1 MIRSMTAYGRGEYTF
16 EDKRFVAEIKS
27 VNNRYRDI
35 IVRCPKSIQG
45 LEEEIRSQVASRIK
59 RGRIEVFIQMER
71 GEEEVA
77 YDLEL
82 NVPLVKSYLKIF
94 KRLCETL
101 GVDQKISPETLWQ
114 MKDVVVVK
122 PEEVDLE
129 TVRPAL
135 QTVLQL
141 ALDSYDSMRIQ
152 EGSGIE
158 EDFHKRLHLIEEYI
172 NDIENKAPNVSKE
185 YEKRLKDKIKR
196 MSEDIEIDNNRLIQE
211 VGIFSEKC
219 DMTEEIVRT
228 GSHLKQFRSYMSME
242 DAIGRRLDF
251 LLQEINREANT
262 MSAKAQDSSI
272 SAKVVE
278 IKAELEKLREQAQ
291 NVE

>member
-1 MIRSMTAYGRGEYTF
+1 MIKSMTAYGRGEYTF

-122 PEEVDLE
+122 PEEVDFE

>member
-1 MIRSMTAYGRGEYTF
+1 MTAYGRSEYAV
-16 EDKRFVAEIKS
+16 EDTRFVAEIKS

-35 IVRCPKSIQG
+35 LIRTPKPIQG
-45 LEEEIRSQVASRIK
+45 LEEEIKSQVASRIR

-71 GEEEVA
+71 GGEEVA

-82 NVPLVKSYLKIF
+82 NLPLVKAYLRIF

-101 GVDQKISPETLWQ
+101 GVDQKIGVESLWQ
-114 MKDVVVVK
+114 LKDVIVVK
-122 PEEVDLE
+122 PEEVDME
-129 TVRPAL
+129 KVRPAL
-135 QTVLQL
+135 QTVLKF
-141 ALDSYDSMRIQ
+141 ALDSYDAMRIQ

-158 EDFHKRLHLIEEYI
+158 EDFHKRLRLIEEYLY
-172 NDIENKAPNVSKE
+172 DIEKQAPGVSKE

-228 GSHLKQFRSYMSME
+228 KSHLKQFRNYMSLE

>member
-122 PEEVDLE
+122 PEEVDFE

>member
-1 MIRSMTAYGRGEYTF
+1 MTAYGRGEYTF
-16 EDKRFVAEIKS
+16 EDTRFVAEIKS

-35 IVRCPKSIQG
+35 ITRCPKQIQG
-45 LEEEIRSQVASRIK
+45 LEDEIRSLVASRIK

-71 GEEEVA
+71 GEEVA
-77 YDLEL
+77 YNLEL
-82 NVPLVKSYLKIF
+82 NLPLVKAYLKIF
-94 KRLCETL
+94 KHLCEIS
-101 GVDQKISPETLWQ
+101 GVDQKIGPESLWQ

-122 PEEVDLE
+122 PEEVDVE
-129 TVRPAL
+129 KVRPAL
-135 QTVLQL
+135 RTVLKL

-152 EGSGIE
+152 EGSSIE
-158 EDFHKRLHLIEEYI
+158 SDFHKRLRIIEEYLH
-172 NDIENKAPNVSKE
+172 DIEKKAPTVSKE

-196 MSEDIEIDNNRLIQE
+196 MSEDIEIDDNRLIQE

-228 GSHLKQFRSYMSME
+228 GSHLKQFRNYMSME

>member
-1 MIRSMTAYGRGEYTF
+1 MTAYGRGEYTF

-122 PEEVDLE
+122 PEEVDFE

>member
-1 MIRSMTAYGRGEYTF
+1 MTAYGRGEYTF

-59 RGRIEVFIQMER
+59 RGRIEVIIQMER

-122 PEEVDLE
+122 PEEVDFE

>member
-1 MIRSMTAYGRGEYTF
+1 MTAYGRGEYAL
-16 EDKRFVAEIKS
+16 EDTRFVAEIKS

-35 IVRCPKSIQG
+35 IVRSPKSIQG
-45 LEEEIRSQVASRIK
+45 LEEEIRSQVASRIQ
-59 RGRIEVFIQMER
+59 RGRIEVFIQIES
-71 GEEEVA
+71 GEEEVP

-82 NVPLVKSYLKIF
+82 NLPLVKSYLKIF
-94 KRLCETL
+94 EQLRETL
-101 GVDQKISPETLWQ
+101 GVDQKISLESLWQ
-114 MKDVVVVK
+114 MKDVIVVK
-122 PEEVDLE
+122 PDEVDVDK
-129 TVRPAL
+129 VRPAL
-135 QTVLQL
+135 KSVLYL
-141 ALDSYDSMRIQ
+141 ALDSYDAMRIQ

-158 EDFHKRLHLIEEYI
+158 EDFRKRLQLIEGYLH
-172 NDIENKAPNVSKE
+172 DIEKRAPDVSRD

-196 MSEDIEIDNNRLIQE
+196 MSEDIEIDKNRLIQE

-228 GSHLKQFRSYMSME
+228 GSHLRQFRSYMSTE
-242 DAIGRRLDF
+242 EAIGRRLDF
-251 LLQEINREANT
+251 LLQEINREVNT

-272 SAKVVE
+272 SAKAVE

>member
-1 MIRSMTAYGRGEYTF
+1 MIRSMTAYGRGEYTL
-16 EDKRFVAEIKS
+16 EDMRFVAEIKS

-122 PEEVDLE
+122 PEEVDFE